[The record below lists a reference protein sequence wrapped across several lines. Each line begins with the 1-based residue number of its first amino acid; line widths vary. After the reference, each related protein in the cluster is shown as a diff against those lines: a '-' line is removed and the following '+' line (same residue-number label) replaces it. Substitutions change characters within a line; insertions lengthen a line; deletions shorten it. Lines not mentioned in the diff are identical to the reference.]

1 MTVESMSEDEILRIE
16 NPLMDASTAID
27 HEQHIRDFT
36 ERMRAIVTKEYLQK
50 VCEKYQQEKGY
61 FSKREPVAVFKRP
74 GGAAVIWKPWF
85 TKAPSEFVA
94 RCSSLKTTAHS
105 KSITQ
110 WCSDTM
116 SATSFGHLKE
126 HKVPG
131 FLHSQQTSGPPTSIC
146 SAMPRS
152 WNKLYQ

>member
-1 MTVESMSEDEILRIE
+1 MIVESMSEEEIPQIA
-16 NPLMDASTAID
+16 NPIMDNLMDVSTAID
-27 HEQHIRDFT
+27 HERHMRDCA
-36 ERMRAIVTKEYLQK
+36 ERMRAIVIKKYLQK
-50 VCEKYQQEKGY
+50 VCEKYQQETAY
-61 FSKREPVAVFKRP
+61 FSKGESVAVFKRP

-116 SATSFGHLKE
+116 SANSFGHLKE

-131 FLHSQQTSGPPTSIC
+131 FLHSQQTSGPPTSI
-146 SAMPRS
+146 SHG
-152 WNKLYQ
+152 